1 MTGDGIKRSVDGAR
15 PAHGMAIAPVDDPA
29 LDREL
34 SRLPMNDLGNAER
47 LIRRFGRDLM
57 HVQDVGWHAWTGTHW
72 DKDSGEGA
80 AQRMAHRTAELI
92 LAEVAAIE
100 PELGEKATDV
110 RDLKDALWKWAR
122 ASGNTPRIRGMLE
135 VTAPKL
141 MRSRV
146 ELDADPWLLNVKNGT
161 IELTPPDRPLLG
173 DIDPVQIR
181 AQRRDDLITHMAPVV
196 FEADA
201 DAVKWPAFLDRVQ
214 PDLGMQGYLQRLFG
228 YMLTGDVGQQQC
240 DVFYGQGANGKSTFL
255 NVVRGILGTYV
266 QTVPVELFLE
276 DDRQGA
282 GQATPEVARLV
293 GVRVAIASEPN
304 KKRRLDPARIK
315 MLTGGEPI
323 VTRALYGEFFEFT
336 PQFKPVLSFNERP
349 AVPAADD
356 GTWRRLRISPWGEQL
371 PPEERVPRFERVL
384 LAEASA
390 ILNWGLDGFREWREK
405 GMNPPLQVKAA
416 TDDYRA
422 DSDSV
427 GEFLRVAT
435 EPDIG
440 GNGVAAGELR
450 KAYEKWCEKSAI
462 EPLGSR
468 RFGERLK
475 ATLRHRK
482 SGVVTYLDIALI
494 GEFASAQGALNT
506 S

>member
-201 DAVKWPAFLDRVQ
+201 DAD
-214 PDLGMQGYLQRLFG
+214 
-228 YMLTGDVGQQQC
+228 
-240 DVFYGQGANGKSTFL
+240 
-255 NVVRGILGTYV
+255 
-266 QTVPVELFLE
+266 
-276 DDRQGA
+276 
-282 GQATPEVARLV
+282 
-293 GVRVAIASEPN
+293 
-304 KKRRLDPARIK
+304 
-315 MLTGGEPI
+315 
-323 VTRALYGEFFEFT
+323 
-336 PQFKPVLSFNERP
+336 
-349 AVPAADD
+349 
-356 GTWRRLRISPWGEQL
+356 
-371 PPEERVPRFERVL
+371 
-384 LAEASA
+384 
-390 ILNWGLDGFREWREK
+390 
-405 GMNPPLQVKAA
+405 
-416 TDDYRA
+416 
-422 DSDSV
+422 
-427 GEFLRVAT
+427 
-435 EPDIG
+435 
-440 GNGVAAGELR
+440 
-450 KAYEKWCEKSAI
+450 
-462 EPLGSR
+462 
-468 RFGERLK
+468 
-475 ATLRHRK
+475 RK
-482 SGVVTYLDIALI
+482 SVV
-494 GEFASAQGALNT
+494 
-506 S
+506 